1 MGGHYMIPRPCHTPR
16 NSTGALIWL
25 NEATFTFNQVSVC
38 FLGISQ
44 TAAMRIKLKIQMVM
58 KFSDDSKRL
67 GDFVQVDDVYWGAKH
82 SGGKRGRD
90 AEGKTI
96 LD

>member
-1 MGGHYMIPRPCHTPR
+1 
-16 NSTGALIWL
+16 
-25 NEATFTFNQVSVC
+25 
-38 FLGISQ
+38 
-44 TAAMRIKLKIQMVM
+44 MRIKLKIQMVM